1 MKNNKLLSEEQLLR
15 NKIDSTL
22 EELEM
27 LDKSDKK
34 LDEQIAALLT
44 KKSYNRSKRRE
55 LNKQLIEL
63 KEDLEEVKRR
73 NSKSK

>member
-15 NKIDSTL
+15 NKIDSTV